1 MRESR
6 STIDEADAKDQPTSA
21 AVLQAKQS
29 RFKFPEWMIW
39 YKKPEYR
46 DFREYATAIR
56 TGKRPMS
63 RDGRDKSPIP
73 ARLSLEKVLANETCS
88 PMSLYD
94 FYMYLKYIEFSPENL
109 EFFVWFRN
117 YEAAY
122 SKTGSLNNFPMGEK
136 DVDGSSSRN
145 SATDSTLESIG
156 HKLPSIKLSEFECD
170 PEAANETMTNIVQL
184 IAPEAACR
192 PNSKI
197 GPTGRDRI
205 KSWANACA
213 KPACSNTAATVIPA
227 RIAPN
232 SAYRV
237 ELNAVVKTF
246 LLPDSEKE
254 LNIPPAMRD
263 QALLDLQH
271 SSDPAHLRPIADHVY
286 GLLKNCSHRNFVRL
300 GVSNGT
306 FETLCMATSVGIVL
320 TVTGFLCVLLRAFV
334 PYMGAHS
341 RYNAF
346 APWPMWFVEP
356 PPHDGARSSL
366 PASSRSSRPAV
377 PSRLVEM
384 VRLSIASVLA
394 LGATAV
400 QAVASGN
407 CTGVNAISTKC
418 ASKETAHTRDFFYV
432 GGRYIETDT
441 GNVTVDQLYVEKL
454 VPVST
459 GRNRR
464 RGVASAK
471 PIVFFHG
478 GGTTGVTWLNTP
490 DNRPGWA
497 SYFLQQGHTV
507 YLVDIPA
514 IGRSSENDLANFTM
528 IAGTAA
534 EGVQKG
540 FTAPELYNTYPQAKL
555 HTQWPGT
562 GLKGD
567 PTFDQFKNTIIPLTR
582 SFVAQEYALRAS
594 GCELLSLLGEKAYLV
609 SHSIGART
617 PILVSNDCPQ
627 HVAGNINL
635 EGTTIPFWS
644 YNYDLSGTPT
654 NPWGLTNTP
663 VDYDPPVASADEL
676 VTEVVGND
684 TLTLRNCHLQ
694 KEPARKLPKIASVP
708 YLMVTGEASIHI
720 TYDHCLVDFLKQAG
734 GQPDWIKLGEIGIH
748 GNGHFMHLEKNSLKI
763 AEVVNDW
770 IVKQESA

>member
-1 MRESR
+1 MNSNMRDSR

-21 AVLQAKQS
+21 AVVQAKQS

-56 TGKRPMS
+56 TGRRPMS

-306 FETLCMATSVGIVL
+306 FETLCMATSPIQRLRPVANVVRRITLTTVL
-320 TVTGFLCVLLRAFV
+320 SEESNGTIFSHFHFRLYFSKLPPLPTLIQDATRQPGPKGNKAEQRTPYRAWQGRGSRQWTAVIRGNIFGRPTDHSPNSTTDCCLLEKGPHHRNYPQELSNARTRPFGK
-334 PYMGAHS
+334 PPSKIGMARTSSPLS
-341 RYNAF
+341 R
-346 APWPMWFVEP
+346 V
-356 PPHDGARSSL
+356 DGA
-366 PASSRSSRPAV
+366 PCY
-377 PSRLVEM
+377 
-384 VRLSIASVLA
+384 
-394 LGATAV
+394 G
-400 QAVASGN
+400 
-407 CTGVNAISTKC
+407 IS
-418 ASKETAHTRDFFYV
+418 
-432 GGRYIETDT
+432 
-441 GNVTVDQLYVEKL
+441 
-454 VPVST
+454 
-459 GRNRR
+459 
-464 RGVASAK
+464 
-471 PIVFFHG
+471 
-478 GGTTGVTWLNTP
+478 
-490 DNRPGWA
+490 
-497 SYFLQQGHTV
+497 
-507 YLVDIPA
+507 
-514 IGRSSENDLANFTM
+514 
-528 IAGTAA
+528 
-534 EGVQKG
+534 
-540 FTAPELYNTYPQAKL
+540 AP
-555 HTQWPGT
+555 
-562 GLKGD
+562 
-567 PTFDQFKNTIIPLTR
+567 
-582 SFVAQEYALRAS
+582 
-594 GCELLSLLGEKAYLV
+594 
-609 SHSIGART
+609 
-617 PILVSNDCPQ
+617 
-627 HVAGNINL
+627 
-635 EGTTIPFWS
+635 
-644 YNYDLSGTPT
+644 
-654 NPWGLTNTP
+654 
-663 VDYDPPVASADEL
+663 
-676 VTEVVGND
+676 
-684 TLTLRNCHLQ
+684 
-694 KEPARKLPKIASVP
+694 
-708 YLMVTGEASIHI
+708 
-720 TYDHCLVDFLKQAG
+720 
-734 GQPDWIKLGEIGIH
+734 
-748 GNGHFMHLEKNSLKI
+748 
-763 AEVVNDW
+763 
-770 IVKQESA
+770 